1 LSQNFYHINDDLLV
15 KYLLGEASAEERQ
28 MVEEWMA
35 ADPANKKQYEDF
47 KTIWDESKMLAAVS
61 TVDEDAAWARFKKRV
76 EGGREKVKGKGK
88 KEGVVRRMRPVSW
101 LKLAALFI
109 LVAGAGLLGYQM
121 FKESKIVE
129 LAVVSK
135 ASPVVDT
142 LPDGSVVTL
151 NKNSSLAY
159 PSRFKGETRTIA
171 LKGEAFFNVT
181 PNKEQPFIIN
191 VNDVQVKVVGTSFNI
206 RSEAGA
212 TEVIVETGVVQV
224 TRNGK
229 TVELRPSEKLKLG
242 GVDSVAGKEKVED
255 KLYNYY
261 RTKEFVCD
269 ETPLW
274 KLVEV
279 LNEAY
284 NTTIVIGNP
293 AIRSEKITTT
303 FNNDSLE
310 HILQIVSETL
320 GIRIT
325 TEGDQIILK

>member
-1 LSQNFYHINDDLLV
+1 
-15 KYLLGEASAEERQ
+15 
-28 MVEEWMA
+28 MA

-47 KTIWDESKMLAAVS
+47 KTIWDESKRLAAVS
-61 TVDEDAAWARFKKRV
+61 TMDENAAWARFKNRV
-76 EGGREKVKGKGK
+76 EGGREKVKGEGK
-88 KEGVVRRMRPVSW
+88 REGVVRRMRLVSW
-101 LKLAALFI
+101 LKIAALFI
-109 LVAGAGLLGYQM
+109 LVAGAVLLGYQV
-121 FKESKIVE
+121 FTESKIVE

-135 ASPVVDT
+135 ALPVVDT

-159 PSRFKGETRTIA
+159 PSKFKGETRTIA

-206 RSEAGA
+206 RSEAGV

-229 TVELRPSEKLKLG
+229 TVELRPAEKLKLG
-242 GVDSVAGKEKVED
+242 GVDSVAAKENVED

-269 ETPLW
+269 DTPLW

-284 NTTIVIGNP
+284 DATIVIENP
-293 AIRSEKITTT
+293 AIRSEKLDVT
-303 FNNDSLE
+303 FENESLSR
-310 HILQIVSETL
+310 ILEIVSETL
-320 GIRIT
+320 RIT
-325 TEGDQIILK
+325 VSKEGDRIILK